1 MKKKLFFLLIFL
13 SIQILKAQDN
23 QTVTLTVNGQ
33 GKTLDAANQNALR
46 NAIEQS
52 FGTFIS
58 SKTELLNDSL
68 LTDEIS
74 SVSNGNIQ
82 KYDVL
87 SKSQLPDGSWTTI
100 LKVVVSVTKLT
111 SFVEAKGVT
120 VEFKGS
126 LFTVNIKQ
134 QLLNEQGEIKAVQNM
149 TKVLLNT
156 ILQSFDYS
164 ITTFEP
170 KSLDAESKNWA
181 LPLIV
186 TAKTNKNFLYVKDYL
201 IRNLSSLCLNK
212 IELSKYQTLNKRTFC
227 MKIDDDTF
235 YFRNISSFITLI
247 YFFESWKIYIKN
259 YKILSNLGEIKG
271 TIIRSDDK
279 INIIKMYHNK
289 SIINEN
295 SLREID
301 NFKDKDIIEVNLC
314 EPNSYAATF
323 NINLQ
328 ISLAE
333 MEKLTAISVEGNAP
347 NTSLSIGDFYEGG
360 IIFQI
365 DSSKNHGTII
375 SPLPIM
381 YLAYSPVYT
390 APPYY
395 DSDRVVNY
403 YSGYCWSLDNKYLNT
418 LEEIGAGKENTLLIM
433 ESFKESETAAKL
445 CSSWFF
451 NGYTDWF
458 LPSIDELM
466 LAGKRNLVKF
476 QNYGNFWSSSEK
488 SAHKAYFLEL
498 RTIENIEATGTKG
511 TLEKNIHCKILPV
524 RYF

>member
-1 MKKKLFFLLIFL
+1 MTKKLFFLLIFL
-13 SIQILKAQDN
+13 SVQILKAQDN
-23 QTVTLTVNGQ
+23 QTVALTVNGQ

-74 SVSNGNIQ
+74 SISNGNIQ
-82 KYDVL
+82 KYDIL

-126 LFTVNIKQ
+126 LFTINIKQ
-134 QLLNEQGEIKAVQNM
+134 QLLNEQGEIKAIQNM
-149 TKVLLNT
+149 TKVLLST

-164 ITTFEP
+164 IKTWEP
-170 KSLDAESKNWA
+170 KSLDAESKNWV
-181 LPLIV
+181 LPINI
-186 TAKTNKNFLYVKDYL
+186 TAKTNKNYLYIKDYL

-212 IELSKYQTLNKRTFC
+212 IELSKYQSLNKRTFC

-235 YFRNISSFITLI
+235 YFRNISSFITLT

-295 SLREID
+295 RLQIQK
-301 NFKDKDIIEVNLC
+301 FKDKDIIEVNLC

-328 ISLAE
+328 ISLAQ
-333 MEKLTAISVEGNAP
+333 MEKLTTISVEDNVP

-375 SPLPIM
+375 SPLQIM
-381 YLAYSPVYT
+381 RLYDSPDYNT

-395 DSDRVVNY
+395 DSDREVNY
-403 YSGYCWSLDNKYLNT
+403 YSGYNWSLDNKYLNT

-445 CSSWFF
+445 CTSWFF

-466 LAGKRNLVKF
+466 LAGKRNLLKF
-476 QNYGNFWSSSEK
+476 KNENFWSSSEK
-488 SAHKAYFLEL
+488 SADAAYFLAL
-498 RTIENIEATGTKG
+498 RTIEDIKVTVEKG
-511 TLEKNIHCKILPV
+511 TLEKNIHCTILPV